1 MAYSISE
8 NLELGLAEITNFVK
22 KLSRMF
28 LRQGYVEWSGSKRK
42 VLLRLLR
49 SAYEIRTN
57 KLMED
62 KPLSPKWF
70 IQAMALLAV
79 AGMTIPL
86 VAGVAGFIKDELK
99 RPAAV
104 DAVVDD

>member
-1 MAYSISE
+1 
-8 NLELGLAEITNFVK
+8 
-22 KLSRMF
+22 
-28 LRQGYVEWSGSKRK
+28 
-42 VLLRLLR
+42 
-49 SAYEIRTN
+49 
-57 KLMED
+57 MEE

-104 DAVVDD
+104 DAEVDD

>member
-1 MAYSISE
+1 
-8 NLELGLAEITNFVK
+8 
-22 KLSRMF
+22 
-28 LRQGYVEWSGSKRK
+28 
-42 VLLRLLR
+42 
-49 SAYEIRTN
+49 
-57 KLMED
+57 MED

-86 VAGVAGFIKDELK
+86 VAGVSGFIKDELR

-104 DAVVDD
+104 DTVADD

>member
-1 MAYSISE
+1 
-8 NLELGLAEITNFVK
+8 
-22 KLSRMF
+22 
-28 LRQGYVEWSGSKRK
+28 
-42 VLLRLLR
+42 
-49 SAYEIRTN
+49 
-57 KLMED
+57 MED

-99 RPAAV
+99 SPASLERTS
-104 DAVVDD
+104 

>member
-1 MAYSISE
+1 ME
-8 NLELGLAEITNFVK
+8 N
-22 KLSRMF
+22 
-28 LRQGYVEWSGSKRK
+28 
-42 VLLRLLR
+42 
-49 SAYEIRTN
+49 
-57 KLMED
+57 

-86 VAGVAGFIKDELK
+86 VAGVAGFIKDELR

-104 DAVVDD
+104 DTEVDD

>member
-1 MAYSISE
+1 
-8 NLELGLAEITNFVK
+8 
-22 KLSRMF
+22 
-28 LRQGYVEWSGSKRK
+28 
-42 VLLRLLR
+42 
-49 SAYEIRTN
+49 
-57 KLMED
+57 MED

-86 VAGVAGFIKDELK
+86 IVGVSGFIKDELR

-104 DAVVDD
+104 DTVVDD